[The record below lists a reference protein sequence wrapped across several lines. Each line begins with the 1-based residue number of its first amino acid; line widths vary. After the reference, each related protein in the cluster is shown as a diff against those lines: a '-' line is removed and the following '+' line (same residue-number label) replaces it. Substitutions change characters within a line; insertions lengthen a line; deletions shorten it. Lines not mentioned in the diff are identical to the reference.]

1 MKTNQISQTV
11 MPVSNELK
19 KFNASIQIEI
29 EVDMIAQ
36 QLLKAMDPEFKHST
50 IVVESIV
57 GRMMQDNSL
66 SFLYNSLNGYKA
78 GIDFTI
84 GEVVV
89 AKEDGTRVYG
99 FWTADSITRND
110 TVYGNVT
117 RAVVKNV
124 NPYANEKLCIEFA
137 VPQKDGSSKF
147 ETKWVNHTKWNR
159 I

>member
-1 MKTNQISQTV
+1 MKTNSIAPTV

-36 QLLKAMDPEFKHST
+36 QLLEAMDPAFKHST

-78 GIDFTI
+78 VLT
-84 GEVVV
+84 
-89 AKEDGTRVYG
+89 
-99 FWTADSITRND
+99 S
-110 TVYGNVT
+110 
-117 RAVVKNV
+117 
-124 NPYANEKLCIEFA
+124 
-137 VPQKDGSSKF
+137 Q
-147 ETKWVNHTKWNR
+147 
-159 I
+159 